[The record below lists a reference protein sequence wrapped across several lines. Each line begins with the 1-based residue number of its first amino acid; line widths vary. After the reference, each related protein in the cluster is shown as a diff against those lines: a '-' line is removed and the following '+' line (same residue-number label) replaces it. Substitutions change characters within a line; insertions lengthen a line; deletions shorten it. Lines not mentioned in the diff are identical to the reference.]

1 MENVAVAS
9 VKVSPW
15 QGKDGVITE
24 GVSLDKSGDGVFFKS
39 IFIRALNEIV
49 VSHSAEQA
57 QRDFV
62 ILLHSYIDVQVRM
75 LSHFFFLP
83 HSRGVQYNAL
93 LELAGNGTTFSS
105 SWTGPKQDFNTWG
118 QAAALDV
125 LVSAITANSP

>member
-49 VSHSAEQA
+49 VSHSAEEA

-62 ILLHSYIDVQVRM
+62 ILLHSYIDVQVRLPQFL
-75 LSHFFFLP
+75 LSCYSL
-83 HSRGVQYNAL
+83 
-93 LELAGNGTTFSS
+93 
-105 SWTGPKQDFNTWG
+105 
-118 QAAALDV
+118 
-125 LVSAITANSP
+125 